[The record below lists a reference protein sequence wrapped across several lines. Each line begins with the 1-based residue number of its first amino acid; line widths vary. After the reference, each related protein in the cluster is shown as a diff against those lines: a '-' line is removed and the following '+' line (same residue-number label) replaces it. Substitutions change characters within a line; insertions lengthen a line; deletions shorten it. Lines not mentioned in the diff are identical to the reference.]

1 MSLTEP
7 DGQLMWPLS
16 HLPTGSCSRQL
27 GTPTHRAVM
36 EGGTHED
43 SLMTG
48 LVEDTALPCWPA
60 AQKQTDSITV
70 FAVLIGLI
78 VIV

>member
-1 MSLTEP
+1 MT
-7 DGQLMWPLS
+7 
-16 HLPTGSCSRQL
+16 
-27 GTPTHRAVM
+27 V
-36 EGGTHED
+36 EGGTRED

-70 FAVLIGLI
+70 FAVLTGLI
-78 VIV
+78 LIVPLNDLSVFSGDTQATPR